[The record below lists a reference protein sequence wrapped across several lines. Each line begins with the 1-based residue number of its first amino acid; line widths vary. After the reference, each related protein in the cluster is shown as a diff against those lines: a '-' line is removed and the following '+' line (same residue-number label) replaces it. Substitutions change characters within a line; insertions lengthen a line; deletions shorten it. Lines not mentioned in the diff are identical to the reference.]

1 MFDLDQIRMGRPTDP
16 KMLDQLRPLNTLE
29 DIAALLTRDQ
39 IKFQRGT
46 TALDA
51 VGADPKM
58 VEAVVKLPPHE
69 VFVVPNGNLILISQI
84 KDTRIEP
91 FTGEPA
97 ITYALNVLKRQYARE
112 AVEEQVGAIMKKGA
126 ATVRFNKAYQ
136 PAPAPGNPATP
147 AAGSGKAS

>member
-84 KDTRIEP
+84 KDTRIAP
-91 FTGEPA
+91 FTGEMA
-97 ITYALNVLKRQYARE
+97 VTYALNVLKQQHARE
-112 AVEEQVGAIMKKGA
+112 AVERKVGAIMNKGA